1 MIIPL
6 EPTLE
11 GLAERRFFSFAR
23 QVLDRQ
29 VDGDQERITALVE
42 AETGCAPEVRELK
55 GQCDEYTACVRVL
68 GDLARLRWKLVESG
82 HGLELHSPRPQDART
97 SAPREVRRRKEAI
110 RNELRPRVQQQ
121 FADRHVRQFIR
132 RLERP
137 GASSRHQSVK
147 ALIADG
153 AELQQRLLAGRQFRL
168 DDPRR
173 SKALRDAV
181 RPYLQLVD
189 AGVRDEHTGIALR
202 DIWRYFRFTWSIPQT
217 SIPGRSLLYLVR
229 DAAHACHAVIGIAAL
244 SNCAVQLAPRDRAI
258 GWSASGLT
266 DALSTLFSAAEQRQ
280 VRQTDDPVLGMQGIY
295 RWLRPGFAA
304 ADPSM
309 ETKRAALVRVFDWL
323 HQGMSTAIGEIEPQG
338 LATAEDLAS
347 PTQEVIDRL
356 RHFSKEFAIRR
367 QEALA
372 GNGNDGDGTVGL
384 DPAAGAAPVDDD
396 VLNLEAKHASNAP
409 VNNSRRMLVRKKRTF
424 ELARLLDA
432 GRVLAA
438 NREAL
443 TDPATAFTAMERD
456 EIRAAI
462 NTAMSAIKSRRIG
475 TNLLEITTCG
485 AIAPYNRMLGG
496 KLVAL
501 LLLSPQVAAD
511 NNRRYGSEPAIIRSQ
526 VKNSRVVPDNTL
538 VWLGT
543 TSLFSHGSS
552 QYERLRLPAGVIAP
566 EQEEIRYRYLGET
579 SGYGTVQFADETVRS
594 LDAMMRRRRGYRDVN
609 SVFGEGASPRM
620 RKLRSG
626 LDAIGFNAN
635 LTMIHHQGRRIYGVP
650 LFPGAGAYLCGLD
663 PGAPDYI
670 RSPESLVD
678 ASERIAEF
686 WRYRWLSRRLEHED
700 SWTALGETGP
710 WLLSSTIPNRSSATP
725 SGSSG
730 DGDDAD
736 DGDGADDRH
745 RANDEAELDF
755 WRTLARGGPNAVSEG
770 LSEKDFA
777 RLHLKTPLEDY
788 LLDEARRGVS
798 IVLTGNAGD
807 GKTHL
812 ARTLQRRLG
821 RYAERFVFEFDAT
834 AVMISGDV
842 SPIVETWRRARHDG
856 KGMVLA
862 INQYPLHMLRPELRS
877 ALPAVSEA
885 IEAQWRAR
893 LHVERSGASSDAGSV
908 LLVDLSLRNPLS
920 QQFAKSVLSKM
931 LESAAIRR
939 LATSHAD
946 PNFSL
951 NFRCLSHPEV
961 QTRLFNLF
969 ARVVSSG
976 GRATIRELWIL
987 CARLLFGTSSNAG
1000 IPGSHQT
1007 WYSDRL
1013 FEQDPRFPMTASL
1026 VRVADPASV
1035 SHPQIDRRLEEPGG
1049 TRAIDWLVDGERPDV
1064 PPSPVAGVVASPQDR
1079 KRYRDRFTARKR
1091 RFYFEHAQG
1100 GEERVFALDDSS
1112 HGTFH
1117 GMLQTDA
1124 NDAANLRF
1132 LIKAINRCYVPH
1144 DFDGMRDKLCLWIGH
1159 RLDEQPTK
1167 SFVASECVPLGRLV
1181 LSRPAPPAALRET
1194 LDYVPD
1200 HLLLGTGDRGD
1211 SISPDLS
1218 LRIDPELF
1226 DTLWAIKEGL
1236 PRHLINPG
1244 ELNRLDT
1251 FIDRLRGA
1259 GPEPLHEF
1267 LIYNAEHV
1275 ASCAVRLSADRT
1287 RYDHVGRLPAEG
1299 RS

>member
-1 MIIPL
+1 MIVPL
-6 EPTLE
+6 EPSLE

-42 AETGCAPEVRELK
+42 EETECAPEVRELK

-97 SAPREVRRRKEAI
+97 STPCEVRRRKEAI
-110 RNELRPRVQQQ
+110 RNELRPRVLQQ

-137 GASSRHQSVK
+137 GASSGHQSVK

-153 AELQQRLLAGRQFRL
+153 AELQQRLLAGRRFRL

-173 SKALRDAV
+173 NEALRGAV

-189 AGVRDEHTGIALR
+189 AGVRDEHTGLALR

-244 SNCAVQLAPRDRAI
+244 SNCAVQMAPRDRAI
-258 GWSASGLT
+258 GWSTAGLT
-266 DALSTLFSAAEQRQ
+266 DALTTLFSPAEQRQ
-280 VRQTDDPVLGMQGIY
+280 AREAGDPVLCMQGIY
-295 RWLRPGFAA
+295 RWLRHEFAVG
-304 ADPSM
+304 DVPST
-309 ETKRAALVRVFDWL
+309 ETRRAALVRVVDWL
-323 HQGMSTAIGEIEPQG
+323 QQGMSTAIGEIEPQG

-347 PTQEVIDRL
+347 PSQEVIDRL
-356 RHFSKEFAIRR
+356 RHLSKEFASRR

-372 GNGNDGDGTVGL
+372 GNGNDGNGTVGL

-409 VNNSRRMLVRKKRTF
+409 VNNSRRMLVRKKRAF
-424 ELARLLDA
+424 ELMRLLDA
-432 GRVLAA
+432 GRILAA

-443 TDPATAFTAMERD
+443 TDPATAFATMERD

-462 NTAMSAIKSRRIG
+462 NTAMSAIKGRRIG

-485 AIAPYNRMLGG
+485 AVAPYNRMLGG

-511 NNRRYGSEPAIIRSQ
+511 NNRRYGNEPAIIRSQ
-526 VKNSRVVPDNTL
+526 LKNSRVVPDNTL

-566 EQEEIRYRYLGET
+566 GQEEIRYRYLGET

-594 LDAMMRRRRGYRDVN
+594 LDTLMRRRRGYRDVN
-609 SVFGEGASPRM
+609 SVFGEGASPRL

-626 LDAIGFNAN
+626 LDAIGFNAS
-635 LTMIHHQGRRIYGVP
+635 LTMLHHQGRRIYGVP

-663 PGAPDYI
+663 PDAPDYI
-670 RSPESLVD
+670 RSPEPLVD
-678 ASERIAEF
+678 ASERIADF

-700 SWTALGETGP
+700 SWTTLGETGR

-725 SGSSG
+725 AGSSG
-730 DGDDAD
+730 DGDDD
-736 DGDGADDRH
+736 DGDGTDDEH
-745 RANDEAELDF
+745 RADDEAELDF

-777 RLHLKTPLEDY
+777 RLHLKMPLEDY
-788 LLDEARRGVS
+788 LLEEARRGVS

-812 ARTLQRRLG
+812 ARTLRRRLG
-821 RYAERFVFEFDAT
+821 RDAERFVFEFDAT
-834 AVMISGDV
+834 AIMTSGDV
-842 SPIVETWRRARHDG
+842 SPIVETWRRARHGG

-862 INQYPLHMLRPELRS
+862 INQYPMHMLRPELRS

-893 LHVERSGASSDAGSV
+893 LHAERSGASSEGGGV

-920 QQFAKSVLSKM
+920 RQFAKSLLSKM
-931 LESAAIRR
+931 LESAAVRR
-939 LATSHAD
+939 HAASHAD
-946 PNFSL
+946 PDFSL

-961 QTRLFNLF
+961 QARLFSLF

-1013 FEQDPRFPMTASL
+1013 FEHDPRFPLTAAL

-1064 PPSPVAGVVASPQDR
+1064 PASPVAGVVASPQDR

-1132 LIKAINRCYVPH
+1132 LIEAINRCYFPH

-1200 HLLLGTGDRGD
+1200 HLLLSTGDRGD
-1211 SISPDLS
+1211 GVSPDPS
-1218 LRIDPELF
+1218 LRIDPALF

-1275 ASCAVRLSADRT
+1275 ASCAARLSADRT